1 MQNKCLQSI
10 HCFVNHCLWASQLSI
25 QDQNSPFSIIVSLYL
40 VRRIS
45 FNLFVTYNEACRT

>member
-45 FNLFVTYNEACRT
+45 FNLFVTYNEAC